1 MYLDGGCSWKQ
12 GAEGNRGMQRKG
24 QYLEYTVEGGRV

>member
-1 MYLDGGCSWKQ
+1 MYLEGGCSWKQ
-12 GAEGNRGMQRKG
+12 GAEGKRVQRKG